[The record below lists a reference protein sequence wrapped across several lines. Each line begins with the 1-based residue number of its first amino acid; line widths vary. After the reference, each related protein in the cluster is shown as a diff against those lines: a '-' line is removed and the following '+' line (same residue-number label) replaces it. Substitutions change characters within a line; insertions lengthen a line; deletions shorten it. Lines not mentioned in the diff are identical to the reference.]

1 MIISNAEAL
10 NQYIKELFAYW
21 DGKTIIL
28 SLFQYRKKSMMKCKK
43 IHSDLCRYL
52 RKRYFELSADQ
63 LVKIS
68 EFFKKY
74 PGGVI
79 VFG

>member
-1 MIISNAEAL
+1 
-10 NQYIKELFAYW
+10 
-21 DGKTIIL
+21 
-28 SLFQYRKKSMMKCKK
+28 MKCKK

-63 LVKIS
+63 LGKIS